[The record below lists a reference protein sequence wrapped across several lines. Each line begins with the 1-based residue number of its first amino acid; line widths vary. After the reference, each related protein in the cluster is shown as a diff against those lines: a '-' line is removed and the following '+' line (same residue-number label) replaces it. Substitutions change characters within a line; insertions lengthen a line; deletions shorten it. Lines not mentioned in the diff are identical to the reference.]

1 MGRWIRL
8 WLVVLFV
15 ATGLGVTS
23 CGRRGGQQAA
33 SGTYGDTMR
42 ARHHSVI
49 GGALVGAAAG
59 HMAGHHAIVGAIT
72 GAVIQHER
80 NKHQR

>member
-1 MGRWIRL
+1 MGKWLRL
-8 WLVVLFV
+8 FLVVLLASV
-15 ATGLGVTS
+15 GLVVTS
-23 CGRRGGQQAA
+23 CGRRGGQEAN
-33 SGTYGDTMR
+33 GTYGDTMR

-59 HMAGHHAIVGAIT
+59 HMAGHHAVVGAIT

-80 NKHQR
+80 NKHERR

>member
-1 MGRWIRL
+1 MGKWLRL
-8 WLVVLFV
+8 FVVLLLV

-23 CGRRGGQQAA
+23 CGRRYRQQAA
-33 SGTYGDTMR
+33 GGTYGDTMR

-59 HMAGHHAIVGAIT
+59 HMMGHHAVVGAIT